1 MLSKDSIKPKQAL
14 GCKDFAFGVQSF
26 AFGVLVVRGFGFGVL
41 RFEVLGCGLSFEGYR
56 FWVSRSGLGVFVVR
70 GRRGYGFRGSCFP
83 VRSFEFSV
91 EGFGFGVLGSGF
103 RVGLRGSRF
112 EAFGVSRS
120 KVSASGLLVRGSRFM
135 VAGVG
140 V

>member
-1 MLSKDSIKPKQAL
+1 M
-14 GCKDFAFGVQSF
+14 
-26 AFGVLVVRGFGFGVL
+26 
-41 RFEVLGCGLSFEGYR
+41 
-56 FWVSRSGLGVFVVR
+56 VR
-70 GRRGYGFRGSCFP
+70 GRRGYGFRGSWFP

-91 EGFGFGVLGSGF
+91 EGFGVLGSGF
-103 RVGLRGSRF
+103 RVGLRGSGF